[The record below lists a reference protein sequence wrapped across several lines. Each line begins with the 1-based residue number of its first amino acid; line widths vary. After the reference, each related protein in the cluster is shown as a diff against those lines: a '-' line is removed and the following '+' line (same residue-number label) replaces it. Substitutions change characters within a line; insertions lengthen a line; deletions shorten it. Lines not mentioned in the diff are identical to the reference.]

1 MENNQQHTTIMEIQT
16 TLYVDP
22 MQGHLRFALIVN
34 HGQSFMSNYEIIGG
48 TVKDFKGLDFLMD
61 AALPDETL
69 INGGYRGLEV
79 KAFSEAHGIPYPP
92 TLEQRARIDTFTRNT
107 PQP

>member
-1 MENNQQHTTIMEIQT
+1 MSNAKTI
-16 TLYVDP
+16 LYVEP
-22 MQGHLRFALIVN
+22 MQGHLKFAFTFKNDAEEMVLAR
-34 HGQSFMSNYEIIGG
+34 G
-48 TVKDFKGLDFLMD
+48 TVDGFSDLKHLKFFMQ
-61 AALPDETL
+61 PDETL
-69 INGGYRGLEV
+69 INGGYNGLEV